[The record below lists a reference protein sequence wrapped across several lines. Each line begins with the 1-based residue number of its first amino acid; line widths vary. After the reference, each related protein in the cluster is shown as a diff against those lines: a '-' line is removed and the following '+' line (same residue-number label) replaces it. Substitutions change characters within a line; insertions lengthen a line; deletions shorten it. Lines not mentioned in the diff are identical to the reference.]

1 MNGAWSKFGMCEKK
15 VRVPFHI
22 EGMLPEGYTTTM
34 SGLRI
39 DLIHKRFG
47 STQVLKGVSL
57 SITEGELFFILGASG
72 CGKSTLLRIIAGLET
87 PDSGSV
93 FLDGENVTTLPAH
106 KRGIGMVFQ
115 QYALWPHMTVAKNI
129 GFGLEI
135 QGMSTIRRDKRVEE
149 SLEIVRMT
157 GLGGRYPH
165 EISGGQQQ
173 RVALAR
179 ALAIQPKI
187 LLLDEPLSNLDARLR
202 DEIRGELKAI
212 HQELKLTMV
221 YVTHDQEDALTLASR
236 IALLKEGH
244 VEQLGSPQEL
254 YERPRTRYAAEFL
267 GQANLVPCSIVAQST
282 STTVAIRLPGM
293 SDRQFECA
301 GTSPSSE
308 GLPYLCIRPEM
319 LRVSTTASHDNN
331 LIAFQASVT
340 RTTYRGSWIDV
351 DCKLSSGMSLTARE
365 STSEAHAIPPVG
377 SSVVL
382 TCVPAAVMV
391 VS

>member
-1 MNGAWSKFGMCEKK
+1 
-15 VRVPFHI
+15 
-22 EGMLPEGYTTTM
+22 MLPEGYTNTM
-34 SGLRI
+34 SGLRV
-39 DLIHKRFG
+39 DSIHKQFG
-47 STQVLKGVSL
+47 TTQVLKGVSL

-72 CGKSTLLRIIAGLET
+72 CGKSTLLRIVAGLET
-87 PDSGSV
+87 PDSGGV
-93 FLDGENVTTLPAH
+93 FLDGENVTGLPAH

-115 QYALWPHMTVAKNI
+115 QYALWPHMTVAQNI

-135 QGMSTIRRDKRVEE
+135 QGISNARRDKRVKE

-236 IALLKEGH
+236 IALLKEGR

-267 GQANLVPCSIVAQST
+267 GQANLVPCSVVSQST
-282 STTVAIRLPGM
+282 SATVAIRLPGI
-293 SDRQFECA
+293 SDGEFECA
-301 GTSPSSE
+301 GSAPSPG
-308 GLPYLCIRPEM
+308 GLSFLCIRPEV
-319 LRVSTTASHDNN
+319 LRVSTTASHDRS

-340 RTTYRGSWIDV
+340 RTTYRGSWVDV
-351 DCKLSSGMSLTARE
+351 ECKLLPGLSLTARE
-365 STSEAHAIPPVG
+365 STADAHAIPPVG

-382 TCVPAAVMV
+382 TCLSAAVVV